1 MNHQISNSLEPQAF
15 AGSPKVLPEA
25 KPCLRYCYR
34 DFPVLPSSPTF
45 FDDLRL
51 LDAVAEDYEERA
63 AILEYDAGMSRE
75 DAEEE
80 ARRITGYEGW

>member
-1 MNHQISNSLEPQAF
+1 MQLVEVMELSTVSTKSTQKRESEGEATEMGPLEEEF
-15 AGSPKVLPEA
+15 
-25 KPCLRYCYR
+25 
-34 DFPVLPSSPTF
+34 
-45 FDDLRL
+45 
-51 LDAVAEDYEERA
+51 EERA